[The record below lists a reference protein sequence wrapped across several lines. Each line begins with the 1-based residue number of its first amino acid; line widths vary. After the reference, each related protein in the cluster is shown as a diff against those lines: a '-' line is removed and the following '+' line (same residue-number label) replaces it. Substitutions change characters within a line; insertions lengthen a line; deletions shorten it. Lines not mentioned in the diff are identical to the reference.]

1 MQQKIAAEFLGTFWL
16 TFGGCGS
23 AILSAAFPGL
33 GIGFSGVALAF
44 GLSVLS
50 MSYAVGSI
58 SGAHFNPAVT
68 VGLWV
73 GGRLPGLDVLPYI
86 IAQVAGATVAAAILA
101 LVASGRPGFEIG
113 EFAANGY
120 GALSPG
126 QYSLLAAVVVEGVGT
141 FFLVFIVMRMTAPG
155 VAPGFAPIAIGLTLT
170 LIHLVSIPVTNTSV
184 NPARSTGP
192 ALFGPA
198 IALEQLWLFWLA
210 PIVGAII
217 GAIIYKALLADDE

>member
-86 IAQVAGATVAAAILA
+86 IAQVAGATGAA
-101 LVASGRPGFEIG
+101 
-113 EFAANGY
+113 
-120 GALSPG
+120 
-126 QYSLLAAVVVEGVGT
+126 QY
-141 FFLVFIVMRMTAPG
+141 FCW
-155 VAPGFAPIAIGLTLT
+155 
-170 LIHLVSIPVTNTSV
+170 
-184 NPARSTGP
+184 RS
-192 ALFGPA
+192 
-198 IALEQLWLFWLA
+198 
-210 PIVGAII
+210 
-217 GAIIYKALLADDE
+217 